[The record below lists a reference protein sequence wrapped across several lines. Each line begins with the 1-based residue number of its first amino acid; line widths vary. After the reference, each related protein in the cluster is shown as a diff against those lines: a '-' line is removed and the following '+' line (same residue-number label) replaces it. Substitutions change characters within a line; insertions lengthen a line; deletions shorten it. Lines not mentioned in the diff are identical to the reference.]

1 MLGGLSALPSST
13 LLMVCGLGIPILM
26 VIGLTRGWVARAL
39 MAAAMAG
46 LLLAMVVATAPA
58 AEVDSARLVVLVV
71 TVVLVVIAFRAWAAA
86 AAWSWI
92 VAALALQGFGGLRR
106 AVYSPTWQEH
116 VAGLLVLVFAGVL
129 IAAIARRT
137 RDSS

>member
-1 MLGGLSALPSST
+1 
-13 LLMVCGLGIPILM
+13 
-26 VIGLTRGWVARAL
+26 
-39 MAAAMAG
+39 MAATMAG

-58 AEVDSARLVVLVV
+58 VEVDSSRVVVLVA

-86 AAWSWI
+86 AAWSWV
-92 VAALALQGFGGLRR
+92 VAALALQGFGGLWR

-116 VAGLLVLVFAGVL
+116 VAGVLVLVLAGVL

-137 RDSS
+137 RGGGPQLVTRNFSRTQRTERKVTSHESSGDESMAS